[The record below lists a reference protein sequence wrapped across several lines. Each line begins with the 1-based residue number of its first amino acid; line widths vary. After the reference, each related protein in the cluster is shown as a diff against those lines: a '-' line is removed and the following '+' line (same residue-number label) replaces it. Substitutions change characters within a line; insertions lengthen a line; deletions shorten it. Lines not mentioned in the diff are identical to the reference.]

1 MKEIKI
7 KYINKYKYKYHII
20 IYDCYGNK
28 VFGGFTD
35 ETGTLI
41 LDVSYY
47 GVYKILILR
56 NKNIKVIT
64 NFYVDENQY
73 NFFYF
78 RDVSIKRCLHLV
90 TFKITDELQTIT
102 MEAETHTVEIAN
114 EKAVTKEITLTD
126 ANYNGLPIEDGSIT
140 LTSE

>member
-7 KYINKYKYKYHII
+7 KCINKYKYQII

-28 VFGGFTD
+28 VFDGFTD

-41 LDVSYY
+41 LDVPYY

-78 RDVSIKRCLHLV
+78 RVVSIKRYLHLV
-90 TFKITDELQTIT
+90 TFKITDEYY
-102 MEAETHTVEIAN
+102 
-114 EKAVTKEITLTD
+114 K
-126 ANYNGLPIEDGSIT
+126 GLPIKEGKIT
-140 LTSE
+140 LWQKST